1 MKLISLVV
9 LSILAGTTF
18 TATSKQENN
27 NPSKPNVLIVFVDDL
42 GAMDIGSYG
51 ATFHETP
58 NIDAFAKSAV
68 RFSDAYSASPVCSPS
83 RAALLTGKAPE
94 RVKITDWIPGT
105 NTAKN
110 APLTT
115 PKILNEL
122 PLTEITLAETFKT
135 NGYKTFFAGKWHL
148 GDEGFFPEQHGFDI
162 NIGGYHKGS
171 PKSYYSPYKNPKL
184 ENGPEG
190 EYLTDRLT
198 NETLAF
204 MDEQGD
210 KPFFAMLSFYTV
222 HTPLQAAKPYLP
234 YYQQKANALPV
245 LAETTEKERNG
256 TKTRLR
262 QDNAKYASMV
272 RAMDVNIGRLLK
284 GMKATG
290 LDKNTIIVFTSDNGA
305 LSTLKRPGPASNKP
319 FRAGKGWVYEGGIRV
334 PMIIHAPGIS
344 QKGVVSSE
352 PVITTDI
359 APTLL
364 ELAGIE
370 NHKMTTLDGVSLTP
384 SLTLK
389 GKTDRKAIHVY
400 YPHYHGS
407 KSEPSYMVREGD
419 WKLIYFYESGDTEL
433 YNLAGDLGEQVNLV
447 DENQKM
453 VVRMKSDMQRWLNS
467 VAAVQP
473 KLKGT
478 K

>member
-1 MKLISLVV
+1 MNHIPFIVIGLIAL
-9 LSILAGTTF
+9 LPFCAE
-18 TATSKQENN
+18 SKSKPTQQD
-27 NPSKPNVLIVFVDDL
+27 KPNVLIVFVDDL

-68 RFSDAYSASPVCSPS
+68 RFTDAYSASPVCSPS

-94 RVKITDWIPGT
+94 RVGITDWIPG
-105 NTAKN
+105 NQGGSKK
-110 APLTT
+110 LST
-115 PKILNEL
+115 PSIYNEL
-122 PLTEITLAETFKT
+122 PLTEITLAETFKG
-135 NGYKTFFAGKWHL
+135 NGYNTFFAGKWHL

-184 ENGPEG
+184 ANGPKG

-198 NETLAF
+198 TETLDF
-204 MDEQGD
+204 MTKNQDN
-210 KPFFAMLSFYTV
+210 PFFAMLSFYTV
-222 HTPLQAAKPYLP
+222 HTPLAAAKPYIAH
-234 YYQQKANALPV
+234 YQQKADVLPS
-245 LAETTEKERNG
+245 LAVTTEKERNG

-262 QDNAKYASMV
+262 QDNPQYASMV
-272 RAMDVNIGRLLK
+272 HAMDMNIGRLLN
-284 GMKATG
+284 GMKASG

-319 FRAGKGWVYEGGIRV
+319 FRAGKGWTYEGGIRV

-344 QKGVVSSE
+344 QKGTVSTV

-364 ELAGIE
+364 NLAGIKQ
-370 NHKMTTLDGVSLTP
+370 HDMTQFDGVSL
-384 SLTLK
+384 SALLTAHGELE
-389 GKTDRKAIHVY
+389 RKSIHVY

-407 KSEPSYMVREGD
+407 KSKPSYMIRRGN
-419 WKLIYFYESGDTEL
+419 WKLLYFYESGDTEL
-433 YNLAGDLGEQVNLV
+433 YNLAADVGEQINVIKAHPQLSGS
-447 DENQKM
+447 
-453 VVRMKSDMQRWLNS
+453 MKQEMQQWLDS
-467 VAAVQP
+467 VGAVQP
-473 KLKGT
+473 KLQ
-478 K
+478 

>member
-1 MKLISLVV
+1 MNFKPLFVLGIIASLS
-9 LSILAGTTF
+9 LSVE
-18 TATSKQENN
+18 SKQQTANQ
-27 NPSKPNVLIVFVDDL
+27 SKPNVLIVFVDDL

-51 ATFHETP
+51 ASFHETP

-94 RVKITDWIPGT
+94 RVKITDWIPG
-105 NTAKN
+105 AKLAEN
-110 APLTT
+110 APLVT

-122 PLTEITLAETFKT
+122 PLTETTLAETFKT

-148 GDEGFFPEQHGFDI
+148 GDQGFFPDQHGFDV

-171 PKSYYSPYKNPKL
+171 PRSYYSPYKNPKL
-184 ENGPEG
+184 ENGPDG

-198 NETLAF
+198 NETLDF
-204 MDEQGD
+204 MKEQGD
-210 KPFFAMLSFYTV
+210 TPFFAMLSFYTV
-222 HTPLQAAKPYLP
+222 HTPLQAAKPYLS
-234 YYQQKANALPV
+234 YYQQKAEALPALSV
-245 LAETTEKERNG
+245 TTEKERND

-272 RAMDVNIGRLLK
+272 HAMDVNIGRLLK
-284 GMKATG
+284 GMKDTG
-290 LDKNTIIVFTSDNGA
+290 LDQNTIIVFTSDNGA

-319 FRAGKGWVYEGGIRV
+319 FRAGKGWIYEGGIRV
-334 PMIIHAPGIS
+334 PMIIHAPGVA
-344 QKGVVSSE
+344 QQGTVSAE

-364 ELAGIE
+364 ELTGI
-370 NHKMTTLDGVSLTP
+370 NKHQMTTLDGVSLVPVLTP
-384 SLTLK
+384 K
-389 GKTDRKAIHVY
+389 GKIGRKAVRVY

-407 KSEPSYMVREGD
+407 KSKPSYMVREGN

-433 YNLAGDLGEQVNLV
+433 YNLADDIGEQVNLANV
-447 DENQKM
+447 NPKM
-453 VVRMKSDMQRWLNS
+453 AARMKSEMQQWLNS
-467 VAAVQP
+467 VEAEQP
-473 KLKGT
+473 KLKN
-478 K
+478 KK